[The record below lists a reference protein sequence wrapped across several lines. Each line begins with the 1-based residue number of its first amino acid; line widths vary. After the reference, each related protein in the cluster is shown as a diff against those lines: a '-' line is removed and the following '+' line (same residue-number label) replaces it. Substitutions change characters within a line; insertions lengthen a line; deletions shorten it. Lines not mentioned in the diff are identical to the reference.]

1 MSVEPIR
8 AVLSGRPMSTTHEP
22 LSASDGDHHTLFGAH
37 TPNNVDPLG

>member
-22 LSASDGDHHTLFGAH
+22 LSASDGTIIIDTAQLI
-37 TPNNVDPLG
+37 PREQPSD